1 MEVEARLTRLEERT
15 EHIQRDVAEIKAE
28 IKTEVRADLRRL
40 DAKIDAV
47 RDAAGSLAERIA
59 SVEVKLSAMEASI
72 IKWIVATAIALTALA
87 FGIGKFVS

>member
-1 MEVEARLTRLEERT
+1 MEVEARLFRLEERT
-15 EHIQRDVAEIKAE
+15 ENIQRDVAEIKAE

-47 RDAAGSLAERIA
+47 KDSLSSLAQKVA
-59 SVEVKLSAMEASI
+59 SSEVSI
-72 IKWIVATAIALTALA
+72 IKWMIGTAIALTALA